1 MLQFGQFIFG
11 MHDSGGA
18 QLMVDAGKPGWVLVS
33 VKATDSPGDYST
45 LANQGL
51 GIIGRLNH
59 GYESDGTIPHSAQYD
74 AFAQRCANFV
84 AGSRGAN
91 IWIIGNETN
100 LAAER
105 PGNTGG
111 NDGEFIT
118 PDKYA
123 QCFAKCRAA
132 ILAVAGHAQDLI
144 APAPPGP
151 WNPQTTY
158 PGNPGGDWVKY
169 YQDILN
175 LLAQMGAPPGALAL
189 HTYTHGFDAGLI
201 ASEDKVLP
209 AFPNY
214 HFHFRA
220 YRDFLNAVPAVLRGL
235 PVFITE
241 AQPADPSWW
250 QNRNIGWV
258 RAAYAEINAWN
269 AVAANQPIQALCLF
283 RWDRGD
289 DRWSISEKS
298 AVLDDFRGALQN
310 DYRVRMP
317 APVGTPPT
325 PVKPKP
331 KPTESGW
338 CPFAIK
344 RPVTENNYDVGRS
357 GHKVKAVVLHI
368 AAGPM
373 TAVFPTFNNPQN
385 LASAHFCV
393 GKDGTIEQYVS
404 MDDTAYGNGLKFSNG
419 QWFNARGVVV
429 KPTWQ
434 DLQPPH
440 NPNLYTVSVEHDGQP
455 QNLWTPEMYEANN
468 RLLIWIG
475 QQCGITYVPHRTL
488 VGHFEINS
496 VDRPNCPGPN
506 VNYEQICADANA
518 GLAGTEPPTPASEAI
533 LAAASE
539 VALLPIN
546 VESALFK
553 FAQARG
559 LGCPQS
565 DETDFQIGG
574 DAFVCQVFMGG
585 IIYVKKGDWGNIHF
599 TPKVEGDVAMPADA
613 TAAAAVAAAKKR
625 AWLPINTDGALYKF
639 AQANRLGCP
648 QSNEFE
654 FAVET
659 DYLGQVFAKGFV
671 YVKKGDWGNIK
682 WSAKVE

>member
-1 MLQFGQFIFG
+1 MLQFAPYIFG
-11 MHDSGGA
+11 MHDQGSEG
-18 QLMVDAGKPGWVLVS
+18 LMLNAGKPGWVLVTA
-33 VKATDSPGDYST
+33 KASDSGGDYSGM
-45 LANQGL
+45 AAQGL
-51 GIIGRLNH
+51 GIIVRLNH
-59 GYESDGTIPHSAQYD
+59 GYGSDGTIPNSSQYD
-74 AFAQRCANFV
+74 MFAQQCANFV
-84 AGSRGAN
+84 AGSRGAS

-123 QCFAKCRAA
+123 QCFVKCRAA
-132 ILAVAGHAQDLI
+132 ILAVPEHATDLV

-158 PGNPGGDWVKY
+158 PGNDAGDWIKY

-175 LLAQMGAPPGALAL
+175 LLVQMGAPPGALAL
-189 HTYTHGFDAGLI
+189 HTYTHGFDAGLV
-201 ASEDKVLP
+201 ASEDKMPP

-220 YRDFLNAVPAVLRGL
+220 YRDFLGAVPALLRVL

-241 AQPADPSWW
+241 AQPADPGWW
-250 QNRNIGWV
+250 QNRNIGWI

-269 AVAANQPIQALCLF
+269 AVPTNQAIQALCLF

-289 DRWSISEKS
+289 DRWSISDK
-298 AVLDDFRGALQN
+298 AALRDDFRAALQN

-325 PVKPKP
+325 QIKPKP
-331 KPTESGW
+331 KPEPTGSGW
-338 CPFAIK
+338 CPFAVK
-344 RPVTENNYDVGRS
+344 RPITDNNYDVGRS
-357 GHKVKAVVLHI
+357 GHKAKVVVLHI

-373 TAVFPTFNNPQN
+373 TAVFPTFNNPAG

-393 GKDGTIEQYVS
+393 GKDGSIEQYVS
-404 MDDTAYGNGLKFSNG
+404 IDDTAYGNGLKFTNG
-419 QWFNARGVVV
+419 QWFNARGVLV

-440 NPNLYTVSVEHDGQP
+440 NPNLYTISIEHDGQP
-455 QNLWTPEMYEANN
+455 QDVWTPEMYAANN
-468 RLLIWIG
+468 RLLIWIAE
-475 QQCGITYVPHRTL
+475 QCGITYAPHRTL
-488 VGHFEINS
+488 VGHYEINS

-518 GLAGTEPPTPASEAI
+518 ALEATDTPDAI
-533 LAAASE
+533 KAAANE
-539 VALLPIN
+539 VPLLPIN
-546 VESALFK
+546 LDSALFK
-553 FAQARG
+553 FAQGRG
-559 LGCPQS
+559 LGCPQT
-565 DETDFQIGG
+565 DETDFQFGG
-574 DAFVCQVFMGG
+574 DAYVAQVFSGG
-585 IIYVKKGDWGNIHF
+585 IVYVKKGDWANIHF
-599 TPKVEGDVAMPADA
+599 TPKVEGDVAMPGDPIAS
-613 TAAAAVAAAKKR
+613 AAVAAAKQIT
-625 AWLPINTDGALYKF
+625 WMPINTGGALYKF
-639 AQANRLGCP
+639 AQEHNLGCP

-654 FAVET
+654 FTTDT
-659 DYLGQVFAKGFV
+659 DYLGQVFVNSFV

-682 WSAKVE
+682 WTRKVK